1 MNPTD
6 ISAAVLKIAAIKKK
20 RDSILAQLAA
30 AEQDLMSLM
39 DAAEKTKISVPE
51 GSVTVCNGRRTV
63 SVTDPAL
70 KAEIKLLQERGVRTG
85 RAQENIGN
93 RYLLIRN
100 R

>member
-1 MNPTD
+1 M
-6 ISAAVLKIAAIKKK
+6 
-20 RDSILAQLAA
+20 SI
-30 AEQDLMSLM
+30 M

-70 KAEIKLLQERGVRTG
+70 KAEIKLLHERGIRTG
-85 RAQENIGN
+85 RAQEKIGN
-93 RYLLIRN
+93 RYLLIR